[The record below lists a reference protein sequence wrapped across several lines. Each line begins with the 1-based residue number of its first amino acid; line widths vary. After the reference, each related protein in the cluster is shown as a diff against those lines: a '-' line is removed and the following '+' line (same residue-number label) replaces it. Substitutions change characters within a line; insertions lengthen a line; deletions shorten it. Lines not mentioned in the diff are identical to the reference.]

1 MHSSSGV
8 HEDRRP
14 GEAAGASKPAT
25 LLQCHAVIDALTLE
39 VTLLREQMTLLQ
51 ERLKLDSRNSSKP
64 PSSDGPASGNRAQ
77 RRASQRKRG
86 AQQGHRGSF
95 RATLDQ
101 AQVDSIVDCPP
112 PPVCECGASVQ
123 VNGKPVRH
131 QVFDVPPIKA
141 RVDEYRLYSGRC
153 TACGKPHRAAL
164 PAGVPSGQLGAR
176 ALALV
181 GVLGTRY
188 HLTQQKTRD
197 LLAQLL
203 GVDFSVGAISQAHG
217 KVSEALRVP
226 LAEAAA
232 SLPKAAVL
240 HMDETHYPREG
251 SGNWVWAVVQPSL
264 VVYSILPSRARYVI
278 NDLIG
283 KTPTAVVVSD
293 RYAGYAH
300 IDASQRQVCWAHLL
314 RDFTRIAQ
322 RDGQPGRIGRRLLG
336 LGYVMFRWRSRGMT
350 TAQQFEPL
358 QRRLRLALQAG
369 VGQVSCERTAN
380 TCANL
385 IKIWPALWG
394 FITHPGVEPTNNA
407 AEQALRTI
415 VLKRKISGPT
425 RSRRGDQFI
434 ARGFSA
440 FETCRRQRRDLLD
453 YLHGAVIAWIDKA
466 TPPSL
471 LPALM
476 PALVPSG

>member
-1 MHSSSGV
+1 MHSSLN
-8 HEDRRP
+8 EDGRP
-14 GEAAGASKPAT
+14 GEVAGATKPAT
-25 LLQCHAVIDALTLE
+25 LRQCHEVIDALTLE
-39 VTLLREQMTLLQ
+39 VALLREQMTQLQ

-64 PSSDGPASGNRAQ
+64 PSSDGPAGGNRAQ

-86 AQQGHRGSF
+86 AQQGHKGSF
-95 RATLDQ
+95 RATLDET
-101 AQVDSIVDCPP
+101 QVDSIVDCAPP
-112 PPVCECGASVQ
+112 SVCVCGGSVQ
-123 VNGKPVRH
+123 VDGKPVRH

-153 TACGKPHRAAL
+153 TGCGKPHRAAL
-164 PAGVPSGQLGAR
+164 PAGVPSGQIGPR

-203 GVDFSVGAISQAHG
+203 GVDFSVGAISEAHG
-217 KVSEALRVP
+217 KVAEALKAP

-232 SLPKAAVL
+232 TLCNASVL

-251 SGNWVWAVVQPSL
+251 SANWVWGVVQPRL

-283 KTPTAVVVSD
+283 QSPAAVVVSD

-300 IDASQRQVCWAHLL
+300 LDPARRQVCWAHLL

-322 RDGQPGRIGRRLLG
+322 RAGLAGRIGQRLLG
-336 LGYVMFRWRSRGMT
+336 LGYVMFRWRARGIAT
-350 TAQQFEPL
+350 VEQFEPL
-358 QRRLRLALQAG
+358 QRRLRQALQAG
-369 VGQVSCERTAN
+369 AVQPLCKRTAN

-385 IKIWPALWG
+385 LKLWPALWG

-440 FETCRRQRRDLLD
+440 FETCRRQGRDLMG
-453 YLHGAVIAWIDKA
+453 YLHGAVIAWIDKT

-471 LPALM
+471 LPAL
-476 PALVPSG
+476 VPTG